1 MKCIYCG
8 SEEMSY
14 DNTTGMWYCESCQR
28 TYDEDEIERETNLSV
43 PTLFMLAFLCL
54 IPIVNL
60 FVLFNVVN
68 SIIDDKYRNTLI
80 SVVLVQ
86 YFSLIL
92 VVMYLAVWQHSQAKQ
107 KAIEVFDKVQSY
119 VSGLTMKDV
128 DERYKV
134 SYRTDYSEFLPKN
147 YKADESEIDT
157 LKKDLYL
164 FSGTKMTGSKVLELT
179 KAYDGTSTVFLIQT
193 LNIKNR
199 YGKDIYRNY
208 NLRLSGTEDSSEE
221 LIKYFDIKDEMSVYI
236 TDYNEFEY
244 LPTEDIT
251 KKKYI
256 FYVNPKSEYEFTYDT
271 IEDYGVFIFKELED

>member
-14 DNTTGMWYCESCQR
+14 DNTTGMWYCKSCQR
-28 TYDEDEIERETNLSV
+28 TYDEDEVRRETNFSI

-92 VVMYLAVWQHSQAKQ
+92 VIMYLAVWQHSQAKQ
-107 KAIEVFDKVQSY
+107 KAIEVFNKVQSY
-119 VSGLTMKDV
+119 VSGLTIKDV

-164 FSGTKMTGSKVLELT
+164 FSGSKMTGSKVLELT

-208 NLRLSGTEDSSEE
+208 NLRLSGAEDSSEE

-244 LPTEDIT
+244 LPIEDIT

-256 FYVNPKSEYEFTYDT
+256 FYVNPKSEYEFTYST
-271 IEDYGVFIFKELED
+271 IDDYGVFIFKELED